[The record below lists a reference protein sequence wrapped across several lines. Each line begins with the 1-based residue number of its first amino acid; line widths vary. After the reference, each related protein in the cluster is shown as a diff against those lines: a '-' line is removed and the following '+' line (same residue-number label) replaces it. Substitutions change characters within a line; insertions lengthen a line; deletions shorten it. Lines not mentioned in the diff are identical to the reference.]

1 MPMIGLGQQTENTI
15 SFKRG
20 YGPKIIECFDD
31 ERFCRHSKTDSIID
45 WELIYI
51 MALVV

>member
-1 MPMIGLGQQTENTI
+1 MIGLGQQTENTI